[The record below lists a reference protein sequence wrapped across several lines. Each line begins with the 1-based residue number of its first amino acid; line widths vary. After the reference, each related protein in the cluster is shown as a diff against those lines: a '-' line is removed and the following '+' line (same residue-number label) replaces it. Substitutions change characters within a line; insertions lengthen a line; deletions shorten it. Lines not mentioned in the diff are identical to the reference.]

1 MIEDEL
7 YKVECED
14 INNIISKIK
23 NKSLSNEEVSS
34 SNDKKYRELRKKI
47 MVQNKEIESL
57 KKQVKILEG
66 LIKNN

>member
-23 NKSLSNEEVSS
+23 NKSLSSEEVSS
-34 SNDKKYRELRKKI
+34 LNDKKYRELRKKI

-66 LIKNN
+66 LVKNN

>member
-23 NKSLSNEEVSS
+23 NKSLSSEEVSS

-66 LIKNN
+66 LVKNN

>member
-23 NKSLSNEEVSS
+23 NKSLSSEEVSS

-47 MVQNKEIESL
+47 MIQNKEIESL

-66 LIKNN
+66 LVKNN

>member
-23 NKSLSNEEVSS
+23 NKSLSSEEVSS
-34 SNDKKYRELRKKI
+34 SNDKKYRDLRKKI

-66 LIKNN
+66 LVKNN

>member
-23 NKSLSNEEVSS
+23 NKSLSSEEVSS

-66 LIKNN
+66 LVKDN

>member
-23 NKSLSNEEVSS
+23 NKSLSSEEVSS